1 MQILLIRHGIAVDPE
16 RFAATGATEPERPL
30 TDRGFKR
37 TKRAARGLRRVVQHV
52 DLIASSPFQRALQTA
67 QVFSQTFRGAGT
79 PEVLSLTGLEP
90 GGEPHAV
97 LDWLGQL
104 DPDKT
109 VALVGHEPDMSRLAA
124 LLTTGGAGEFF
135 HFGKAGAALLRC
147 ADRPQAGNMELI
159 WLLSPAIL
167 RRLGL

>member
-16 RFAATGATEPERPL
+16 RFAATGASEPERPL

-37 TKRAARGLRRVVQHV
+37 TKRAARGLRRLVQRV

-67 QVFSQTFRGAGT
+67 QVFGKVFAGAHA
-79 PEVLSLTGLEP
+79 PESVTLSGLEP
-90 GGEPHAV
+90 GAEPRAL
-97 LDWLGQL
+97 LDWIVQL
-104 DPDKT
+104 DPDST

-124 LLTTGGAGEFF
+124 LLTTGHATEFF

-147 ADRPQAGNMELI
+147 SDRPQPGNMELV
-159 WLLSPAIL
+159 WLLSPSIL